1 MVVFSLSVRD
11 LVLRTLYENRMLD
24 EVNALSEGGS
34 DSLSY
39 NDRISLS
46 LCNGEW
52 NREEVETAIRKNA
65 SLPITT
71 AWLVHMASKSCWP

>member
-1 MVVFSLSVRD
+1 MF
-11 LVLRTLYENRMLD
+11 D
-24 EVNALSEGGS
+24 EVNALSGGGN

-52 NREEVETAIRKNA
+52 NREEIETAIRKNA
-65 SLPITT
+65 SLPIST
-71 AWLVHMASKSCWP
+71 AWLVQMASKSSWP